1 MIDYNKFSQNVE
13 DIIKDYYST
22 ISLKNSL
29 TDEFENYDRQ
39 IKTLN
44 AQKRKLHKQLESYKK
59 KNPSVSAEN
68 REISDINSEISSLNT
83 QLKSLMDNKTKINKY
98 LFTIDQKLYTG
109 INSISFRF
117 NSLIEYMQSSIV
129 EEKSSLEKQ
138 YINLKSSDSQ
148 EISTT
153 SPEIYDSLEI
163 RLDQL
168 IDLKRVIS
176 GINLPTNFS
185 EHSFKTVTNAVLGAL
200 NPKMKL
206 SEEQKPEQ
214 IKPPEEEQDSNQI
227 KPPEEEQGSDQ
238 FNPPEEEEQG
248 SDQFNPPEEEEQ
260 DPDQFN
266 PPEEEEQDP
275 DQFNPPKEEEQDP
288 DQFNPPEEEQDPD
301 QIKPP
306 EKKQNPEQNII
317 QPEKKPTSKVTS
329 PKNTRKNTRK
339 KKKLFRRIYKW
350 TVATII
356 GALALFG
363 ISKINHT
370 EALNP
375 GTSIELSNDDEN
387 SDNDFTTKKTYERDE
402 TPTKSLEE
410 VSIDSF
416 MPDSKK
422 LGTNASEY
430 YKECS
435 DFYSYRAKVNLNNI
449 KIAQE
454 KNIKYKKL
462 AENAIKNSNF
472 ELALKYLDIANSA
485 KKSIKESYQ
494 LAQQNQG
501 MAELYNK
508 MSSEHDKKED
518 FKDSIKIDI
527 SQTPSPSNLNYDIGT
542 ELTVSAGTPRWEDSE
557 MTKGATSI
565 KSDTEVKICAFSAID
580 ENGNYIPET
589 RHMSYNEIK
598 EKYPNNKIMVLLGD
612 CNSKNPEDPNFWK
625 CWVSYD
631 DIFHPNTLLTND
643 NSVQSLD

>member
-29 TDEFENYDRQ
+29 TDEFENYDKQ
-39 IKTLN
+39 IKALN

-68 REISDINSEISSLNT
+68 KEISDINSEISSLNT
-83 QLKSLMDNKTKINKY
+83 RLNTLMDNKTKINKD

-138 YINLKSSDSQ
+138 YINLKSSDFQ
-148 EISTT
+148 EISPT
-153 SPEIYDSLEI
+153 SHEIYDSLEI

-214 IKPPEEEQDSNQI
+214 IKPPEEEQNPDQI
-227 KPPEEEQGSDQ
+227 K
-238 FNPPEEEEQG
+238 
-248 SDQFNPPEEEEQ
+248 
-260 DPDQFN
+260 
-266 PPEEEEQDP
+266 
-275 DQFNPPKEEEQDP
+275 
-288 DQFNPPEEEQDPD
+288 PPEEEQDPD

-306 EKKQNPEQNII
+306 EKE
-317 QPEKKPTSKVTS
+317 PTSKVTS
-329 PKNTRKNTRK
+329 HKNTRR
-339 KKKLFRRIYKW
+339 KKKLFRRIYRW
-350 TVATII
+350 TVAAII

-387 SDNDFTTKKTYERDE
+387 SDNDFTTKKTYEKDE

-422 LGTNASEY
+422 LSTNASEY

-435 DFYSYRAKVNLNNI
+435 DFYSYRAEVNLNNI

-454 KNIKYKKL
+454 KNLKYKRL

-494 LAQQNQG
+494 LAQQDQG

-508 MSSEHDKKED
+508 MSSEHDKKEE

-527 SQTPSPSNLNYDIGT
+527 SQTPSPSNHNYDIGT

-598 EKYPNNKIMVLLGD
+598 EKYPDNKIMVLLGN
-612 CNSKNPEDPNFWK
+612 CNSENPEDPNFWK
-625 CWVSYD
+625 CWVSSD
-631 DIFHPNTLLTND
+631 ALFQPNTQLTND

>member
-39 IKTLN
+39 IKALN
-44 AQKRKLHKQLESYKK
+44 ARKRKLHKQLESYKK

-83 QLKSLMDNKTKINKY
+83 QLNTLMDNKHKINQD
-98 LFTIDQKLYTG
+98 LFTINQKLYTG

-138 YINLKSSDSQ
+138 YINLKSSDFQ

-163 RLDQL
+163 RLNQL
-168 IDLKRVIS
+168 IALKRVIS

-200 NPKMKL
+200 KPKMKL
-206 SEEQKPEQ
+206 SEEQNPEQ
-214 IKPPEEEQDSNQI
+214 IKPHEEEQDPEQI
-227 KPPEEEQGSDQ
+227 KPHEEQD
-238 FNPPEEEEQG
+238 

-260 DPDQFN
+260 DS
-266 PPEEEEQDP
+266 
-275 DQFNPPKEEEQDP
+275 
-288 DQFNPPEEEQDPD
+288 D

-306 EKKQNPEQNII
+306 EKKQNPEQIII
-317 QPEKKPTSKVTS
+317 QPEKEPTSKVTS

-339 KKKLFRRIYKW
+339 KKKLFRRIYRW

-356 GALALFG
+356 GTLALFG

-410 VSIDSF
+410 VGIDSF

-422 LGTNASEY
+422 LNTNASEY

-435 DFYSYRAKVNLNNI
+435 DFYSYRAEVNLNNI

-454 KNIKYKKL
+454 KNLKYKRL
-462 AENAIKNSNF
+462 AEIAIKNSNF
-472 ELALKYLDIANSA
+472 KLALKYLDIANSA

-527 SQTPSPSNLNYDIGT
+527 SQTPSPSNHNYDIGT
-542 ELTVSAGTPRWEDSE
+542 ELTVSAGTSRWEDSE

-598 EKYPNNKIMVLLGD
+598 EKYPDNKIMVLLGD
-612 CNSKNPEDPNFWK
+612 CNSENPENPNFWK

-631 DIFHPNTLLTND
+631 DIFQPNTQLTND
-643 NSVQSLD
+643 NSQSLD

>member
-39 IKTLN
+39 IKALN
-44 AQKRKLHKQLESYKK
+44 ARKRKLHKQLESYKK

-83 QLKSLMDNKTKINKY
+83 RLNTLMDNKTKINKD

-138 YINLKSSDSQ
+138 YINLKSSDFQ

-163 RLDQL
+163 RLNQL
-168 IDLKRVIS
+168 IALKRVIS

-200 NPKMKL
+200 KPKMKL

-214 IKPPEEEQDSNQI
+214 IKPPEEEQNPDQI
-227 KPPEEEQGSDQ
+227 KPPEEEQDPDQ
-238 FNPPEEEEQG
+238 IKPPEEEQDSEQI
-248 SDQFNPPEEEEQ
+248 
-260 DPDQFN
+260 
-266 PPEEEEQDP
+266 
-275 DQFNPPKEEEQDP
+275 K
-288 DQFNPPEEEQDPD
+288 PPEEEQDPD

-306 EKKQNPEQNII
+306 EKE
-317 QPEKKPTSKVTS
+317 PTSKVTS
-329 PKNTRKNTRK
+329 HKNTRR
-339 KKKLFRRIYKW
+339 KKKLFRRIYRW
-350 TVATII
+350 TVAAII

-387 SDNDFTTKKTYERDE
+387 SDNDFTTKKTYEKDE

-422 LGTNASEY
+422 LSTNASEY

-435 DFYSYRAKVNLNNI
+435 DFYSYRAEVNLNNI

-454 KNIKYKKL
+454 KNLKYKRL

-494 LAQQNQG
+494 LAQQDQG

-508 MSSEHDKKED
+508 MSSEHDKKEE

-527 SQTPSPSNLNYDIGT
+527 SQTPSPSNHNYDIGT
-542 ELTVSAGTPRWEDSE
+542 ELTVSAGTSRWEDSE

-598 EKYPNNKIMVLLGD
+598 EKYPDNKIMVLLGN
-612 CNSKNPEDPNFWK
+612 CNSENPENPNFWK

-631 DIFHPNTLLTND
+631 DIFQPNTQLTND
-643 NSVQSLD
+643 NSQSLD